1 MASRRRAAVGLAVAL
16 VVGAAA
22 LLLAGALKRSHEVQ
36 TLGVYP
42 VSPIAPIP
50 AGRQACE
57 HDVTLSEPFDA
68 VRMNPSDLRGS
79 GPPLDVTVRTRAGRL
94 LGSGRMP
101 AGWHGTREGESVAVG
116 HVTELSSMSICVR
129 NAGSA
134 KAWVWGDSY
143 RASKRDGRPR
153 PGRPRAYPTI
163 FGRRAPDLDIAFR
176 FDVHDSRS
184 LLARVPRMFA
194 HAALFRPGL
203 VGAWTFWLLLAGLV
217 IAAPLLL
224 LAAAV
229 RAGAADDP
237 QR

>member
-1 MASRRRAAVGLAVAL
+1 MASRRGAAVGLAVAL

-22 LLLAGALKRSHEVQ
+22 LLLAGALKRSREVQ

-42 VSPIAPIP
+42 VSPVAPIP

-79 GPPLDVTVRTRAGRL
+79 GPSLDVTVRNRSGRL
-94 LGSGRMP
+94 LGSGRIA
-101 AGWHGTREGESVAVG
+101 AGWHGTLEGQSVAVG
-116 HVTELSSMSICVR
+116 HVTELSTISICVR
-129 NAGSA
+129 NVGTT
-134 KAWVWGDSY
+134 KAWVWGDSF
-143 RASKRDGRPR
+143 RASEREGRPR

-163 FGRRAPDLDIAFR
+163 LGRPVPDVDIAFR
-176 FDVHDSRS
+176 FDAHDSRS
-184 LLARVPRMFA
+184 LLARVPRMFE
-194 HAALFRPGL
+194 HAALFRPGF
-203 VGAWTFWLLLAGLV
+203 VGAWTFWLLLACLV

-237 QR
+237 PR